1 MTDRRKKQKTT
12 EQQATDCKGTERDA
26 AVQKIQG
33 YSGLQNG
40 AAGSP
45 LPKTRIKDTG
55 AKLIF
60 DNHTLCAQ
68 CLRGYTNVELL
79 KDVQPEDIVSSRKI
93 KFPSLAQKQRIIIA
107 FS

>member
-60 DNHTLCAQ
+60 DNHTLCAPVPAGLYE
-68 CLRGYTNVELL
+68 CGTFKRCAAGGY
-79 KDVQPEDIVSSRKI
+79 
-93 KFPSLAQKQRIIIA
+93 
-107 FS
+107 